1 MKEFKLKSDKK
12 TRYGSLQEMKEALGI
27 KSPQTVFDYCKKHKD
42 VIYCKDTTR
51 DQQFHV
57 FYDHKRGIGV

>member
-1 MKEFKLKSDKK
+1 
-12 TRYGSLQEMKEALGI
+12 MKEALGI
-27 KSPQTVFDYCKKHKD
+27 KIPHIVFDYCKQHKD

-51 DQQFHV
+51 DQQFHM